1 MTNKYRLG
9 EIVFVSGI
17 GKEEGK
23 KAEGL
28 AIIESKDYFFNEYLV
43 TMLATKRID
52 WISEKDIFRVMDRKF
67 KKQDK
72 YKVALAIDKRG
83 LDIIKRKVNL
93 MSNKNNNILTKLTYY
108 KEFKAFKKSYAV
120 LVWASTY
127 WSQNNFVVR
136 AIEDTLPLL
145 REQNI
150 AYKLIIIGE
159 TDKTYLEVREFSE
172 NDLNVDVF
180 NIIQKIELKD
190 FGGIIIW

>member
-9 EIVFVSGI
+9 EIVYVSGI

-23 KAEGL
+23 RAEGL

-43 TMLATKRID
+43 TILATKRID
-52 WISEKDIFRVMDRKF
+52 WISEKDIFRVMDRKL

-93 MSNKNNNILTKLTYY
+93 MSDKNNNILTKLTYY
-108 KEFKAFKKSYAV
+108 KEFKAFKKNYAV

-136 AIEDTLPLL
+136 AIEDTLPSL

-159 TDKTYLEVREFSE
+159 TDKTNLQIREFVA
-172 NDLNVDVF
+172 NDSNVDVF

-190 FGGIIIW
+190 FGGIII